1 MGTFNVTIEVGDLD
15 GRRFETLEA
24 LVDTGATYLVVPRK
38 VLDSLEVEVTEGR
51 PFELSDGREAQFD
64 LGASMLRLEGRDHPV
79 LTVFGDEETR
89 ALLGSVALETFGLAV
104 DPVNQRLVSVPGLLM
119 TYPAE

>member
-1 MGTFNVTIEVGDLD
+1 M
-15 GRRFETLEA
+15 
-24 LVDTGATYLVVPRK
+24 
-38 VLDSLEVEVTEGR
+38 
-51 PFELSDGREAQFD
+51 
-64 LGASMLRLEGRDHPV
+64 LEGHAPALLTRDLLRGWNHPV